1 MAEIIHLKSKR
12 APGLSASAAELR
24 LALHR
29 VRELVRQGRT
39 SGEEWR
45 AADIQQRKATHAWRS
60 ALRQVSTPLSLLG
73 STLQP
78 HAKLGASYE

>member
-1 MAEIIHLKSKR
+1 MAEIIQLNSKR

-29 VRELVRQGRT
+29 VRELVKQGRT

-45 AADIQQRKATHAWRS
+45 AADIRQRNATHAWRL

-73 STLQP
+73 STSQP
-78 HAKLGASYE
+78 HAKLGVSHE

>member
-1 MAEIIHLKSKR
+1 MAEIIHIRSKR

-45 AADIQQRKATHAWRS
+45 AADIRQHNATQAWRL

-73 STLQP
+73 STSQP
-78 HAKLGASYE
+78 HAKLGASHE